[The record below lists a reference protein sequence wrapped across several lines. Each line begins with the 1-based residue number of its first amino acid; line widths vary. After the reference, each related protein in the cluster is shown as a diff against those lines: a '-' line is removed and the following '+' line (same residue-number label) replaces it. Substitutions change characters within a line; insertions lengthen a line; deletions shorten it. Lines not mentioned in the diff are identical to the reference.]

1 MSARWTTGPG
11 MLGPRRCRPVSLRS
25 GLNPA
30 LSEPDPTEGGLP
42 FIGEI
47 VNGCLGCG
55 SAANTMCEHG
65 VGGDE
70 RVSKPFLV
78 AGRCRVIAEVG
89 QSHDGS
95 LGTAH
100 AFLDAIADAGADA
113 VKFQTHIAEAESRPD
128 EPWRVKFS
136 PQDDSRFEYWKR
148 MEFTPEQWH
157 GLKAHADERGLF
169 FLSSP
174 FSEEAVD
181 LLTDVG
187 VAAWKV
193 ASGQITD
200 LWMLERLAKTGWPV
214 LFSTGMSPISEIDWA
229 VSWAKDKGLE
239 AAVMQ
244 CTSAYPSS
252 LGGVGLNVMTELG
265 ERLAVPVGLSDHSGT
280 IFPSLAAAALGAQLL
295 EAHVTFSRQSFGPD
309 VPASVTFDEL
319 RTLVEGVRAT
329 ETMLAS
335 PVDKDAVAVEMAE
348 MRDLFMKSIVPRRDL
363 AAGAVLRVED
373 LTTKKPARGIS
384 AKRMHEIVG
393 QTLSREVRAGEF
405 LQEEDI
411 ED

>member
-1 MSARWTTGPG
+1 MCKHG
-11 MLGPRRCRPVSLRS
+11 
-25 GLNPA
+25 
-30 LSEPDPTEGGLP
+30 
-42 FIGEI
+42 FGE
-47 VNGCLGCG
+47 
-55 SAANTMCEHG
+55 
-65 VGGDE
+65 DE
-70 RVSKPFLV
+70 RVTKPFLV
-78 AGRCRVIAEVG
+78 SGRCRVIAEVG

-113 VKFQTHIAEAESRPD
+113 VKFQTHIADAESRPD

-136 PQDDSRFEYWKR
+136 RQDASRFDYWKR
-148 MEFTPEQWH
+148 MEFTAEQWR

-187 VAAWKV
+187 VAAWKI

-214 LFSTGMSPISEIDWA
+214 LFSTGMSPLPEIDAA
-229 VSWAKDKGLE
+229 VGWAKAKGLSV
-239 AAVMQ
+239 AVMQ

-252 LGGVGLNVMTELG
+252 LDAVGLNVMRELQ
-265 ERLAVPVGLSDHSGT
+265 ERLDVPVGLSDHSGT
-280 IFPSLAAAALGAQLL
+280 IYPSLAAAALGAQLV
-295 EAHVTFSRQSFGPD
+295 EVHVTFSRQSFGPD
-309 VPASVTFDEL
+309 VPASVTFEEL
-319 RTLVEGVRAT
+319 KTLVEGVRAT
-329 ETMLAS
+329 ETMLAN
-335 PVDKDAVAVEMAE
+335 PVDKDAVARDMAE
-348 MRDLFMKSIVPRRDL
+348 MRSLFMKSIVARTDL

-373 LTTKKPARGIS
+373 LTTKKPARGVS
-384 AKRMHEIVG
+384 AQRMDEVAG
-393 QTLSREVRAGEF
+393 RKLSRAVRAGDY

>member
-1 MSARWTTGPG
+1 MS
-11 MLGPRRCRPVSLRS
+11 
-25 GLNPA
+25 
-30 LSEPDPTEGGLP
+30 E
-42 FIGEI
+42 
-47 VNGCLGCG
+47 
-55 SAANTMCEHG
+55 
-65 VGGDE
+65 
-70 RVSKPFLV
+70 PFLV

-100 AFLDAIADAGADA
+100 AFVDAIADAGADA

-136 PQDDSRFEYWKR
+136 PQDDTRFEYWKR
-148 MEFTPEQWH
+148 MEFTAEQWR
-157 GLKAHADERGLF
+157 GLKEHAEERGLF
-169 FLSSP
+169 FMSSP

-187 VAAWKV
+187 VAAWKI
-193 ASGQITD
+193 ASGQIND

-214 LFSTGMSPISEIDWA
+214 LFSTGMSPMSEIEWA
-229 VSWAKDKGLE
+229 LRWAADKGLP

-252 LGGVGLNVMTELG
+252 LDGVGLNVMGELR
-265 ERLAVPVGLSDHSGT
+265 ERFGVPVGLSDHSGT
-280 IFPSLAAAALGAQLL
+280 IYPSLAAAALGAQLL
-295 EAHVTFSRQSFGPD
+295 EVHVTFSKQSFGPD
-309 VPASVTFDEL
+309 VPASVTFEDF

-329 ETMLAS
+329 EIMLAN
-335 PVDKDAVAVEMAE
+335 PVDKDAVARKMSG
-348 MRDLFMKSIVPRRDL
+348 MRDLFMKSIVARRDL
-363 AAGAVLRVED
+363 DAGTVLRVED

-384 AKRMHEIVG
+384 AQRMHEIAG
-393 QTLSREVRAGEF
+393 RTLSRRVAAGEL

-411 ED
+411 EA

>member
-1 MSARWTTGPG
+1 M
-11 MLGPRRCRPVSLRS
+11 
-25 GLNPA
+25 
-30 LSEPDPTEGGLP
+30 
-42 FIGEI
+42 
-47 VNGCLGCG
+47 
-55 SAANTMCEHG
+55 
-65 VGGDE
+65 
-70 RVSKPFLV
+70 SKPFLV

-100 AFLDAIADAGADA
+100 AFLDSIADAGADA
-113 VKFQTHIAEAESRPD
+113 VKFQTHIAQAESQPD

-148 MEFTPEQWH
+148 MEFTPAQWR
-157 GLKAHADERGLF
+157 GLKEHADERGLF

-229 VSWAKDKGLE
+229 VSWAQHKGLDV
-239 AAVMQ
+239 AVMQ

-252 LGGVGLNVMTELG
+252 FREVGLNVMTELA

-280 IFPSLAAAALGAQLL
+280 IYPSLAAAALGAQLL
-295 EAHVTFSRQSFGPD
+295 EVHVTFSRQSFGPD
-309 VPASVTFDEL
+309 VPASITFEEL

-329 ETMLAS
+329 ETMLSS
-335 PVDKDAVAVEMAE
+335 PVDKDAMAVKMAE

-363 AAGAVLRVED
+363 VAGAVLRVED

-384 AKRMHEIVG
+384 AQRMHEVVG
-393 QTLSREVRAGEF
+393 RTLRRGVRAGDF

>member
-1 MSARWTTGPG
+1 MG
-11 MLGPRRCRPVSLRS
+11 VS
-25 GLNPA
+25 
-30 LSEPDPTEGGLP
+30 
-42 FIGEI
+42 
-47 VNGCLGCG
+47 
-55 SAANTMCEHG
+55 
-65 VGGDE
+65 E
-70 RVSKPFLV
+70 RVSESFLL

-100 AFLDAIADAGADA
+100 AFIDAIADAGADA
-113 VKFQTHIAEAESRPD
+113 VKFQTHIASAESSPD

-136 PQDDSRFEYWKR
+136 PQDDTRFEYWQR
-148 MEFTPEQWH
+148 MEFSAAQWR
-157 GLKAHADERGLF
+157 GLKEHADERGLF

-214 LFSTGMSPISEIDWA
+214 LFSTGMSPLEEVEWA
-229 VSWAKDKGLE
+229 VEWARGKGLDV
-239 AAVMQ
+239 AVMQ
-244 CTSAYPSS
+244 CTSAYPST
-252 LGGVGLNVMTELG
+252 LEGVGLNVMAG
-265 ERLAVPVGLSDHSGT
+265 FRERFGVAVGLSDHTGT
-280 IFPSLAAAALGAQLL
+280 IYPSLAAAALGAQLL
-295 EAHVTFSRQSFGPD
+295 EMHVTFSRQSFGPD

-319 RTLVEGVRAT
+319 RTLVDGVRAA
-329 ETMLAS
+329 ETMLAN
-335 PVDKDAVAVEMAE
+335 PVDKDATALEMAP
-348 MRDLFMKSIVPRRDL
+348 MRELFTKSIVARRNID
-363 AAGAVLRVED
+363 AGTVLRVED

-384 AKRMHEIVG
+384 ARRMHEVVG
-393 QTLSREVRAGEF
+393 ERASRAIEANAF

-411 ED
+411 ER

>member
-1 MSARWTTGPG
+1 MS
-11 MLGPRRCRPVSLRS
+11 
-25 GLNPA
+25 
-30 LSEPDPTEGGLP
+30 E
-42 FIGEI
+42 
-47 VNGCLGCG
+47 
-55 SAANTMCEHG
+55 
-65 VGGDE
+65 
-70 RVSKPFLV
+70 PFLV

-100 AFLDAIADAGADA
+100 AFVDAIADAGADA

-136 PQDDSRFEYWKR
+136 PQDDTRFEYWKR
-148 MEFTPEQWH
+148 MEFTAEQWR
-157 GLKAHADERGLF
+157 GLKEHAEERGLF
-169 FLSSP
+169 FMSSP

-187 VAAWKV
+187 VAAWKI
-193 ASGQITD
+193 ASGQIND

-214 LFSTGMSPISEIDWA
+214 LFSTGMSPMSEIEWA
-229 VSWAKDKGLE
+229 LRWAADKGLP

-252 LGGVGLNVMTELG
+252 LDGVGLNVMGELR
-265 ERLAVPVGLSDHSGT
+265 ERFGVPVGLSDHSGT

-295 EAHVTFSRQSFGPD
+295 EVHVTFSKQSFGPD
-309 VPASVTFDEL
+309 VPASVTFEDF

-329 ETMLAS
+329 EIMLAN
-335 PVDKDAVAVEMAE
+335 PVDKDAVARKMSG
-348 MRDLFMKSIVPRRDL
+348 MRDLFMKSIVARRDL
-363 AAGAVLRVED
+363 DAGTVLRVED

-384 AKRMHEIVG
+384 AQRMHEIAG
-393 QTLSREVRAGEF
+393 RTLSRRVAAGEL

-411 ED
+411 EA